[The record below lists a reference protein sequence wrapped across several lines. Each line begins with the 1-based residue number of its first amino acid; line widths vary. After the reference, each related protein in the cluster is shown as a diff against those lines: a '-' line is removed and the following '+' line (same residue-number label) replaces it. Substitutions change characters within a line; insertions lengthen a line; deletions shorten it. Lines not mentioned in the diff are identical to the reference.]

1 MKTKKNILKEK
12 AHDWRKGEI
21 LKAARTVFV
30 HKGFHRATMDDVARE
45 VGISKGA
52 LYLCFASK
60 ESLLRAMIDQA
71 LTSRRDSLGA
81 MFGSDMDSRQKIQA
95 YVEYSL
101 DSFEND
107 RDLITMIMMLE
118 RDVLCSDLQ
127 KEVHEKGMEMMIGV
141 MNMLTDIMKQGI
153 KEGIL
158 KKGDPDKMAT
168 ALGGMVQMFTMRA
181 LFHNIKMSHKK
192 EAEFIINTFLNGV
205 KKGRVN

>member
-1 MKTKKNILKEK
+1 MKNKRNVLKEK
-12 AHDWRKGEI
+12 ELDWRKGEI
-21 LKAARTVFV
+21 LKIARAVFA

-71 LTSRRDSLGA
+71 ITSRRDSLGA
-81 MFGSDMDSRQKIQA
+81 IFDSAIDSQKKIKA

-101 DSFEND
+101 DSFESD

-118 RDVLCSDLQ
+118 RDVLCSDLH
-127 KEVHEKGMEMMIGV
+127 KEVHAKGIEMMIGV
-141 MNMLTDIMKQGI
+141 MTMLTNIMKQGI
-153 KEGIL
+153 KEGTL

-181 LFHNIKMSHKK
+181 LFNNIKMSHKK

-205 KKGRVN
+205 KKERNS